1 VDEIVPFVG
10 IVQST
15 MSDDNKMVVWVS
27 EPSVVCARVKA
38 FLDARG
44 YEYEAIEVDRDSVR
58 ERMLRETGKTT
69 CPLVVVGEVIVG
81 GFDETAAADRS
92 GELRR
97 LVATT

>member
-1 VDEIVPFVG
+1 
-10 IVQST
+10 
-15 MSDDNKMVVWVS
+15 MNNDNKMVVWVS

-44 YEYEAIEVDRDSVR
+44 YEYEAIQVDDDDVR
-58 ERMLRETGKTT
+58 ERMLRETGKMT
-69 CPLVVVGEVIVG
+69 CPVVVVGEVIVG
-81 GFDETAAADRS
+81 GFEETAAADRS

>member
-1 VDEIVPFVG
+1 
-10 IVQST
+10 
-15 MSDDNKMVVWVS
+15 MSNDNQMVVWVS

-44 YEYEAIEVDRDSVR
+44 YEYEAIQVDDDNAR
-58 ERMLRETGKTT
+58 ERMLKETGRTT

-81 GFDETAAADRS
+81 GFEETAAADRS